1 MEMTVSPP
9 QWDAGRQTYRLI
21 RQETDRLKEA
31 AEAGTVNAEEK
42 TDSGSGAVTKSE
54 NKMQTQTETGDKKEA
69 GIKNETKAGES
80 RVFPARTDV
89 FEAMGSRK
97 EAGIFSRSLSEAV
110 GQPSEDENSDFQLR
124 SKTSEDSVGQLA
136 AQLARAESRV
146 DVLQV
151 SSRAI
156 RALMNLKMAAASC
169 DEKEG
174 KKLAQKIR
182 RMEKLM
188 KRINKKL
195 RHLSQEEVLENQR
208 KQAEKKQDFKK
219 ADELSEELK
228 SRKSKRH
235 KEERKYALKEMET
248 DAKEENGEMLSS
260 AATASGAP
268 VPDGVSVPDLAGAA
282 MAAAETGVS
291 LDITV

>member
-1 MEMTVSPP
+1 MCCRYPP
-9 QWDAGRQTYRLI
+9 ERFA
-21 RQETDRLKEA
+21 
-31 AEAGTVNAEEK
+31 
-42 TDSGSGAVTKSE
+42 
-54 NKMQTQTETGDKKEA
+54 
-69 GIKNETKAGES
+69 
-80 RVFPARTDV
+80 
-89 FEAMGSRK
+89 
-97 EAGIFSRSLSEAV
+97 
-110 GQPSEDENSDFQLR
+110 
-124 SKTSEDSVGQLA
+124 
-136 AQLARAESRV
+136 
-146 DVLQV
+146 
-151 SSRAI
+151 
-156 RALMNLKMAAASC
+156 MAAASG